1 MRYRTDSFFCRR
13 RQHGVAAVELALL
26 MPILIVLLAV
36 PFIAAIYMWHYSAA
50 QKAAQNAARYIS
62 TISVQEMRA
71 GNLALAAEAITLQ
84 LVQTQIAELSFA
96 ASTPAVA
103 VSCSNFRCSGVG
115 GGPLPPRVSVTVRM
129 ALFDQIFTM
138 VDTGRYGLPINI
150 EVEVPYVGN

>member
-1 MRYRTDSFFCRR
+1 MRNATRSVFWVR
-13 RQHGVAAVELALL
+13 RQHGVAAVELALI
-26 MPILIVLLAV
+26 MPILLLLVAV
-36 PFIAAIYMWHYSAA
+36 PLIATIYMWHYSAA

-84 LVQTQIAELSFA
+84 LVQIQIAELWLFEFSL
-96 ASTPAVA
+96 
-103 VSCSNFRCSGVG
+103 FRCWC
-115 GGPLPPRVSVTVRM
+115 GPPPPMVSVTVRM

-138 VDTGRYGLPINI
+138 VDTGRYGLPINV

>member
-1 MRYRTDSFFCRR
+1 MRYRIHRDFDHR
-13 RQHGVAAVELALL
+13 RQRGVAAVELALL
-26 MPILIVLLAV
+26 MPVILLLVAV
-36 PFIAAIYMWHYSAA
+36 PLIAAIYMWHYSAA
-50 QKAAQNAARYIS
+50 QKAAQNAALYIS

-71 GNLALAAEAITLQ
+71 GNLALAAEAITFQ

-96 ASTPAVA
+96 ASTPEVA

-129 ALFDQIFTM
+129 ALFDRIFTM
-138 VDTGRYGLPINI
+138 VDTGRYGLPINV